1 MISSSRRRAHA
12 WYSARIALQTSETV
26 DLEIAAW
33 SPSVSA
39 RVACTSRTD
48 SPRTNAAITSVSRA
62 LVFVTCLPNN
72 RDANAA
78 VVPRSFGRSN
88 VTGPVVVLT
97 VTGRYPLR
105 EPSLASGQAAVAL
118 VAFAAEE
125 LGDLSL
131 QGRLHQQLGAE
142 AGDFFKDLRQLPILG
157 KQGVD
162 LGADTVGG

>member
-105 EPSLASGQAAVAL
+105 EPL

-142 AGDFFKDLRQLPILG
+142 AGDFFKDLR
-157 KQGVD
+157 
-162 LGADTVGG
+162 